1 MLTLNTLMELTKPFI
16 SAASGLIK
24 IDDQCYVIADDE
36 NFVGRFDLRNKMG
49 ETFTLFQDLLP
60 DDKDE
65 RKKLKKDFE
74 AMVYLPRTQSILVL
88 PSGSTHQ
95 RETAALMNLNGELV
109 QVISLHELYQ
119 SLRLTI
125 TELNIEGGVLIEDSL
140 YLFQRGNGVLG
151 MNALVKLS
159 YPALVLD
166 SILPVD
172 LGEISGV
179 KLTFTD
185 ATNFG
190 ENFLFLAVAEAS
202 ASTYLDGEVVGSIL
216 GILSPQGRILA
227 QEQLQIISKPEG
239 LSFSKEDFSF
249 LVVTDDDDRAKPA
262 QLMLGKLPL
271 EWKSFLL

>member
-1 MLTLNTLMELTKPFI
+1 MELTQPFI

-24 IDDQCYVIADDE
+24 IDHQCYVIGDDE
-36 NFVGRFDLRNKMG
+36 NFVGRYDLLKQTG
-49 ETFTLFQDLLP
+49 ETFVLFQDVLP
-60 DDKDE
+60 EDKTE

-74 AMVYLPRTQSILVL
+74 AMVYLPRTQNILVL

-140 YLFQRGNGVLG
+140 FLFQRGNGKLG

-159 YPALVLD
+159 YPELALD
-166 SILPVD
+166 SILPID
-172 LGEISGV
+172 LGEIQSV

-190 ENFLFLAVAEAS
+190 NNFLFLAVAEAS
-202 ASTYLDGEVVGSIL
+202 ASTYLDGEVVGSVL
-216 GILSPQGRILA
+216 GILTPQGRILA

-262 QLMLGKLPL
+262 LLMLGKLPL